1 MNRYSSRTSF
11 LSVVIGMVMAAN
23 ATAQTVINTDF
34 TTSATLTLAN
44 SPYQLDGDIYVL
56 PGATLTIEAGVRF
69 ASTSNSTLAITRGA
83 QIIANGTK
91 DAPIVFTSVND
102 TGVYRQLANNEWG
115 NLTIM
120 GSGYISEDEI
130 PSNSSSPASTNYADM
145 EGLTPANPANNDY
158 GGGNDNDDSGSLSY
172 CAFRYGGVA
181 SIPGKELNGLS
192 LGGVG
197 RNTDIHHIEILNN
210 IDDGIEI
217 WGGTVNLKY
226 VSIWNVGDDS
236 LDIDQGWRG
245 KAQFGLIVQGLS
257 NTGAQGSG
265 FGDNAMEIDGAERCD
280 WQPVTTCAL
289 HNWTVIGGENDAAG
303 GAPTDELVEFRD
315 NARVQFLNCIF
326 MDAGKEVVNDKVT
339 DGEANNNTTVC
350 GPASSVPQLLSR
362 MTTSA
367 GTTFGLN
374 AFPGSPEST
383 PAQAYTAQDPT
394 GNLVQFRGCL
404 YYNND
409 APTAYPEALSY
420 GLFPSVPVP
429 GTNHANND
437 IVTTM
442 PIAARTRG
450 AAVVA
455 TGHAINPVTFLD
467 PTPVG
472 VATSAAEFSPN
483 DGFFTPARF
492 TGAFARGNNWLIGWT
507 GTSQFGLTEQRAAGV
522 NEPIHGT
529 EMPGV
534 GGVPVH
540 YTVGNWAPGTQ
551 VTMGLDNLEDL
562 GGLSFGLI
570 LFSTTP
576 ANPVAPCAGVPIGF
590 LGLGIDTL
598 VPNASGV
605 ITLVNGLSGAPAE
618 MNFTMPATSFA
629 GQVWYSQGFGLDTAV
644 AAGQFTSSNAQRH
657 SL

>member
-1 MNRYSSRTSF
+1 MNPHQILISG
-11 LSVVIGMVMAAN
+11 LVAA
-23 ATAQTVINTDF
+23 AAASAVSAQTIISSNF
-34 TTSATLTLAN
+34 ATSTTLTLAN
-44 SPYQLDGDIYVL
+44 SPYQLQGDIYVL
-56 PGATLTIEAGVRF
+56 PGATLTIQAGVQFRS
-69 ASTSNSTLAITRGA
+69 AANSTLAVTRGA

-91 DAPIVFTSVND
+91 DAPIVFTSSAD

-130 PSNSSSPASTNYADM
+130 PSNSAAPSATNYADM
-145 EGLTPANPANNDY
+145 EGLTPANPALNDY

-172 CAFRYGGVA
+172 CGFRYGGIA

-226 VSIWNVGDDS
+226 ISIWNIGDDS

-257 NTGAQGSG
+257 NAGAQGSG

-289 HNWTVIGGENDAAG
+289 HNWTVIGGENNAAG

-326 MDAGKEVVNDKVT
+326 MDAGKEVVNDAVT

-350 GPASSVPQLLSR
+350 GPGSLVPQMLAR

-367 GTTFGLN
+367 STTYSVNPFAG
-374 AFPGSPEST
+374 AG
-383 PAQAYTAQDPT
+383 AAAAYTAQDAS
-394 GNLVQFRGCL
+394 GNLVQFRGCV

-409 APTAYPEALSY
+409 AANAYPEAISY
-420 GLFPSVPVP
+420 GIFPQIQTVGGV
-429 GTNHANND
+429 NHANNT
-437 IVTTM
+437 IEMTM
-442 PIAARTRG
+442 PITARTRG

-455 TGHAINPVTFLD
+455 TGHAVNPITFLD
-467 PTPVG
+467 PTPAG
-472 VATSAAEFSPN
+472 VALTAAEVSPN
-483 DGFFTPARF
+483 DGFFTQARYV
-492 TGAFARGNNWLIGWT
+492 GGFARGNNWLIGWT
-507 GTSQFGLTEQRAAGV
+507 GTSQYGLTTQRGAGS
-522 NEPIHGT
+522 NEPIHGI
-529 EMPGV
+529 EKSGV
-534 GGVPVH
+534 NGVPVL
-540 YTVGNWAPGTQ
+540 YTVGNWAPSTS
-551 VTMGLDNLEDL
+551 VTLGLDNLQNL
-562 GGLSFGLI
+562 GGVTFGLI
-570 LFSTTP
+570 LFSTLP
-576 ANPVAPCAGVPIGF
+576 ANPVAGQASSGVPVGF
-590 LGLGIDTL
+590 LGLGFDTL
-598 VPNASGV
+598 VPSSTSGV
-605 ITLVNGLSGAPAE
+605 ACVVNGLPGGSAE
-618 MNFTMPATSFA
+618 FTLTMPPASFA
-629 GQVWYSQGFGLDTAV
+629 GQNWYSQGFGFDT
-644 AAGQFTSSNAQRH
+644 GLPLFQFTSSNAQRH